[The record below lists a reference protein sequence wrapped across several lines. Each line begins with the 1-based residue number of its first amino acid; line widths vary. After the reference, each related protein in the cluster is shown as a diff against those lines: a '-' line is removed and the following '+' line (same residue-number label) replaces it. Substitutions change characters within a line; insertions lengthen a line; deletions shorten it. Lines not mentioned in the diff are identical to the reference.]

1 MAEAAALGA
10 RGRSG
15 GTAVSRLVAPLMAA
29 GAAGKWDGGLAG
41 LRRMANAMAREAA
54 GESGTIGRMREGA

>member
-1 MAEAAALGA
+1 M
-10 RGRSG
+10 
-15 GTAVSRLVAPLMAA
+15 SRLVAPLMAA